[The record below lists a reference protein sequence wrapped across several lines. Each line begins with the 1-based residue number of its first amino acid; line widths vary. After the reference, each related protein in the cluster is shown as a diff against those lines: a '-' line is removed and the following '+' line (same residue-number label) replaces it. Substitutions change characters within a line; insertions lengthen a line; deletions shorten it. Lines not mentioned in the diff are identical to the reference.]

1 MVDEVIALKPGV
13 RLTDLQPQTVLA
25 ICIADGVF
33 SRRGI
38 ECVVTSGNDGAH
50 KEGSFHYRGLA
61 ADFRLKH
68 IVSPEERK
76 RVVAEIRSN
85 CGTLGT
91 QYDVLHEG
99 AGTPSE
105 HCHVE
110 FDPK

>member
-1 MVDEVIALKPGV
+1 MIVLKPGV

-25 ICIADGVF
+25 ICMADGVF

-38 ECVVTSGNDGAH
+38 ECVVTSGNDGTH

-61 ADFRLKH
+61 VDFRLKH
-68 IVSPEERK
+68 IISPEERK
-76 RVVAEIRSN
+76 RVVAEIRAN

-99 AGTPSE
+99 AGTDNE
-105 HCHVE
+105 HAHIE
-110 FDPK
+110 FDPKEK

>member
-1 MVDEVIALKPGV
+1 MIALKPGV
-13 RLTDLQPQTVLA
+13 KLTGLQPQTVLA

-38 ECVVTSGNDGAH
+38 ECVVTSGNDGTH

-68 IVSPEERK
+68 IVNPEERK
-76 RVVAEIRSN
+76 RVVAEIRTN

-99 AGTPSE
+99 AGTDNE
-105 HCHVE
+105 HLHIE
-110 FDPK
+110 YDAKETA

>member
-1 MVDEVIALKPGV
+1 MIVLKAGV
-13 RLTDLQPQTVLA
+13 KLTDLQPQTVLA

-38 ECVVTSGNDGAH
+38 ECVVTSGSDGHH
-50 KEGSFHYRGLA
+50 KEGSLHYRGLA

-99 AGTPSE
+99 AGTPTE
-105 HCHVE
+105 HLHIE
-110 FDPK
+110 YDAK

>member
-1 MVDEVIALKPGV
+1 MIAIKPGV
-13 RLTDLQPQTVLA
+13 KLTGLQPQTVLA

-33 SRRGI
+33 SRRGV
-38 ECVVTSGNDGAH
+38 ECVITSGNDGMH

-68 IVSPEERK
+68 IVNPEERR
-76 RVVAEIRSN
+76 RVVAEIRAN

-99 AGTPSE
+99 AGTDRE

-110 FDPK
+110 FDDK